1 MLQLLFFLIFL
12 YVVYVL
18 ITAFVLFYLPVQ
30 KKCEDHCI
38 YQATSSSGDEEGA
51 NQVMLLDD
59 GFESGQIRIQ
69 MIREAKKMIRLS
81 YYSIQ
86 KGRTAEWVL
95 GALMEA
101 AERGVQVQILLDGIC
116 HSLRGPL
123 KHFRDAVAQQP
134 NMSIRFYEPFQL
146 FKPWTWHN
154 RLHDKLILVDGEVAV
169 MGGRNIGDKYFA
181 DQPPKDF
188 AYDRDVL
195 IYNAKKGKVLNEMV
209 RYFDDLWQ
217 HDFTTREK
225 AARSKRKIDKG
236 EKLKKQLLRSFHEA
250 VRTKE
255 PFVMASFDWVKDA
268 TFVEQVSFFSNP
280 VERLNK
286 RPLVL
291 KKLNELAHQAK
302 RSVFIQTPYVI
313 PTRPM
318 KDGLT
323 PLSQEIKTTI
333 LTNSLK
339 STPNP
344 LAFAGYL
351 STRKELIKT
360 GVHLYEYEGPY
371 SIHGKSMVIDDQISV
386 IGTYNL
392 DARSSFLNTESI
404 LMIKN
409 VSFALS
415 LTAAIERKIASSQ
428 LVAKDRTE
436 CKPSAGGQ
444 KKKPLVKRLLLVS
457 LSTITVFWR
466 RLI

>member
-1 MLQLLFFLIFL
+1 MLQFLFFLIFL
-12 YVVYVL
+12 YVVYVFL
-18 ITAFVLFYLPVQ
+18 TAFVLFYLPFQ
-30 KKCEDHCI
+30 KTCKEHCI
-38 YQATSSSGDEEGA
+38 YKASSISGDDQGI

-59 GFESGQIRIQ
+59 GFESGQVRVQ
-69 MIREAKKMIRLS
+69 MIREAKKNIRLS

-86 KGRTAEWVL
+86 KGKTAEWVL

-101 AERGVQVQILLDGIC
+101 ADRGVKVQLLLDGIC

-123 KHFRDAVAQQP
+123 KHLRYAVANHP
-134 NMSIRFYEPFQL
+134 NMAIRFYEPFRL

-154 RLHDKLILVDGEVAV
+154 RLHDKLLLADGRVAV

-195 IYNAKKGKVLNEMV
+195 LYNAKKGKVLDEMEQ
-209 RYFDDLWQ
+209 YFVYLWN
-217 HDFTTREK
+217 HDFTKRTKDVFSK
-225 AARSKRKIDKG
+225 AKAKKG
-236 EKLKKQLLRSFHEA
+236 KKLRKQLLRSYQEA
-250 VRTKE
+250 IRTKE
-255 PFVMASFDWVKDA
+255 PFVTSTYDWAKDA
-268 TFVEQVSFFSNP
+268 IRAKQIAFFTNP

-291 KKLNELAHQAK
+291 KKLNDLAQRSK
-302 RSVFIQTPYVI
+302 RSVLIQTPYVI

-323 PLSQEIKTTI
+323 PLPNDIQTTI
-333 LTNSLK
+333 VTNSLTA
-339 STPNP
+339 TPNP

-351 STRKELIKT
+351 STKKELMKT
-360 GVHLYEYEGPY
+360 GVHLYEYQGPY
-371 SIHGKSMVIDDQISV
+371 SIHAKSMVIDDNLSI

-404 LMIKN
+404 LVID
-409 VSFALS
+409 SAPFALS
-415 LTAAIERKIASSQ
+415 LTEAIELKIAYSV

-436 CKPSAGGQ
+436 YKASDYGQ
-444 KKKPLVKRLLLVS
+444 KKKPFMKRLLLTG
-457 LSTITVFWR
+457 LSTITVLWR